1 MVWDERWQGRA
12 RRGLA
17 MSLATPPKVEK
28 LQKALHA
35 KAKGEPEFRFYQLY
49 DKVFREDILAHAYRL
64 CRANGGAAGVDGE
77 DFEVIESRGLEG
89 WLGELRQELREQR
102 YRAAPVRRVWL
113 PKANGG
119 RRPLGIPTIRERV
132 V

>member
-1 MVWDERWQGRA
+1 
-12 RRGLA
+12 

-77 DFEVIESRGLEG
+77 RSGGGRGHAGNE
-89 WLGELRQELREQR
+89 
-102 YRAAPVRRVWL
+102 AAIGRRVKRQ
-113 PKANGG
+113 PPAG
-119 RRPLGIPTIRERV
+119 RSTAG
-132 V
+132 